1 MDSSL
6 VLLYQSSK
14 TVFTRDDLALIWKE
28 RDASRLNSKISYY
41 SKKGSLKKLTRGVY
55 AKGREY
61 RLKDLATSIYAPSY
75 ISFETV
81 LKEAGVIFQHSDA
94 LFVATRRSK
103 TMTINTHRLVFR
115 KMKDLVLYSSAG
127 ITSTASYSIAS
138 LERAFLDMI
147 YLFPRYYFDNLG
159 TINWE
164 KCRELV
170 GIYGNYQLEKR
181 LASYQKS
188 YGE

>member
-6 VLLYQSSK
+6 TLLYQSSK
-14 TVFTRDDLALIWKE
+14 TVFTRDELALIWNE
-28 RDASRLNSKISYY
+28 TNIPRLNSKISYY
-41 SKKGSLKKLTRGVY
+41 SRKGALKKLTRGVY

-61 RLKDLATSIYAPSY
+61 RLKDLATSIYTPSY

-94 LFVATRRSK
+94 IFVATRWSK
-103 TMTINTHRLVFR
+103 TVTIDAHRLVFR
-115 KMKDLVLYSSAG
+115 KMKDMVLYSPAG
-127 ITSTASYSIAS
+127 ITRTDSYSIAS
-138 LERAFLDMI
+138 VERAFLDMI

-159 TINWE
+159 PIRWE
-164 KCRELV
+164 RCYELV
-170 GIYGNYQLEKR
+170 GLYGNYQLEKR

-188 YGE
+188 YVE